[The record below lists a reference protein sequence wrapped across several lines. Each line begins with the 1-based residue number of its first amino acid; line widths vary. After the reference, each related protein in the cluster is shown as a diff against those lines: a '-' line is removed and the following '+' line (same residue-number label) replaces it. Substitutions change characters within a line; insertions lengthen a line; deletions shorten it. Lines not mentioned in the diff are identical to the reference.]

1 MSKFDNPYLP
11 EDSWKNKS
19 RLESIESIKRREAE
33 KQQQKV
39 QDAVETLS
47 KRLPK

>member
-1 MSKFDNPYLP
+1 MNKFDNPYLP
-11 EDSWKNKS
+11 EDSWKNKA

-39 QDAVETLS
+39 RDAVEALS